1 MGFGG
6 IKAEKRNAVDGLK
19 SVAPAREEAGDEMSN
34 WVATR
39 TPRIDGTGGTRANCN
54 VGFNFPRLQH
64 ILDPSDCQRKGEG
77 DFLTRIC
84 PEACIGAIGAC

>member
-6 IKAEKRNAVDGLK
+6 IRAEKRNVVDGLK
-19 SVAPAREEAGDEMSN
+19 SVALAREEAGGEMSN

-39 TPRIDGTGGTRANCN
+39 APRIDGTGGTRANCN
-54 VGFNFPRLQH
+54 VGFNFPRLRRT
-64 ILDPSDCQRKGEG
+64 LDPSDCPREREG

-84 PEACIGAIGAC
+84 SGACIGAIGAY